1 MTKSEQI
8 KIQAAS
14 KILVLDGAMGTML
27 QREGLTEEDFH
38 CDSLDQVIADPSVA
52 LKGCSDILSLTRP
65 DVVYGI
71 HRAYLEAGADIITTN
86 SFTADALSLADYHLA
101 ELSYDINVAS
111 AEIARQA
118 ASEYELLDGRPR
130 FVAGSIGPTHM
141 TASMSADVEDPAAR
155 AVTFDQLFAAYRT
168 QVEGLMDGGADLL
181 LFETIFDTL
190 NTKAAL
196 AAAREVFRER
206 DSWMPL
212 MVSATL
218 SDASGRMLAGQ
229 SPEAFIISVDHA
241 EPFSIGLNCSLGA
254 GEMLQYLER
263 VADRIPTLVSVHPN
277 AGLPDQYGRYV
288 QSAQEMV
295 DILKEFMRNGLV
307 NIVGGCCGTTPDHI
321 RLISA
326 AAAEFTPRVV
336 PKREPGLLSLSGLDA
351 LDMPA
356 AATDSDESGRAS
368 AFMHIGERTNVAGSR
383 RFARL
388 IREGAHDEAL
398 QVARDQIEAGARI
411 IDICMD
417 DPLLD
422 AQEAMTRFLRLI
434 ASEPDIA
441 RVPVMV
447 DSSRWE
453 VVEAGLRSMQG
464 KGIVNSISLKE
475 GPELFLSRA
484 RKIRDL
490 GAAMVV
496 MLFDEQGQADTY
508 ARKIEVAER
517 SYRLLTREAAIP
529 GEEIIFDPNVLAVA
543 TGMEEHDRYGADF
556 IDAVRW
562 IKGNLPGVR
571 VSGGV
576 SNLSFSFRGVSR
588 IREAM
593 HSVFLYHAIRAGMDM
608 AIVNPEMLML
618 YDDIEPEL
626 LTAVE
631 DVILARGDT
640 AAASEHLIEYA
651 GRLRE
656 QQGGGTGKKEL
667 QRDAESWRST
677 GVDQRLEHSLIQ
689 GITQY
694 LEEDLLE
701 AREQA
706 SAAGAPSLSIIE
718 GPLMSAMGH
727 VGRAFGAGRMFL
739 PQVVKSARV
748 MRRAVDILR
757 PAITEENRGVAV
769 TAGRIVL
776 ATVKGDVHDIGK
788 NIVSVI
794 LSCNNFEVI
803 DLGVMVETAGIID
816 TAVAM
821 QADMIGLSGLITP
834 SLDEMRQVAMEMERR
849 GLRIPLIIGGATTS
863 AAYTAIRIDPF
874 YQGPV
879 LYASDASEGV
889 RIAGDLV
896 SVDRRP
902 LLLHAVQRSFDTIR
916 ETLRDDEGRSK
927 GSGLVTYEQCR
938 MIGSEQRVKT
948 GGPTPFIS
956 GITRFER
963 VPVQELTPYIN
974 WKMVCRTW
982 GVPADSPDGSMVRCD
997 AEELL
1002 ALAAQKGLL
1011 FGRGVVGLFPAAS
1024 VGDDVRVFP
1033 EGAPPVDLHFLREQ
1047 AEGSEGVCRGGSIAD
1062 FIAPLGEDGAPMD
1075 TIGLFIATTG
1085 LSAQEFVDSYRSGPT
1100 QDEYRALLVQTLADR
1115 LAEAL
1120 SEYLHAMVRRSLW
1133 GYAKEEGIGA
1143 DRLHAGGY
1151 QGIRPA
1157 IGYPACPDHTEK
1169 QLLFDLLDGT
1179 STTGVSLTGSFAM
1192 SPAASVCGY
1201 YLSHPEARYPSV
1213 RRIGRDQCD
1222 AYAERKGWDQ
1232 DEADRW
1238 LSTLLG

>member
-1 MTKSEQI
+1 
-8 KIQAAS
+8 
-14 KILVLDGAMGTML
+14 ML

-38 CDSLDQVIADPSVA
+38 CDSIDRVIGDPSVM
-52 LKGCSDILSLTRP
+52 LKGCSDVLSLTRP
-65 DVVYGI
+65 DIVYGI
-71 HRAYLEAGADIITTN
+71 HQAYLEAGADIITTN
-86 SFTADALSLADYHLA
+86 SFTADAISLADYHLA
-101 ELSYDINVAS
+101 DLSYDINVAS

-118 ASEYELLDGRPR
+118 ASEYELIDGRPR
-130 FVAGSIGPTHM
+130 FVAGSVGPTHM
-141 TASMSADVEDPAAR
+141 TASLSADVDDPAAR
-155 AVTFDQLFAAYRT
+155 AVTFDQLAAAYRT
-168 QVEGLMDGGADLL
+168 QIEGLMDGGADIL

-190 NTKAAL
+190 NAKAAV
-196 AAAREVFRER
+196 AAAREVFRAR

-212 MVSATL
+212 MFSATL

-229 SPEAFIISVDHA
+229 SPEAFIIAVDHA
-241 EPFSIGLNCSLGA
+241 DPFSIGLNCSLGA

-263 VADRIPTLVSVHPN
+263 IAGTIPTLVSVHPN

-295 DILKEFMRNGLV
+295 NILREFMRKGLV

-321 RLISA
+321 RLIAEA
-326 AAAEFTPRVV
+326 AAAFSPRVV
-336 PKREPGLLSLSGLDA
+336 PVREPGQLSLSGLDP
-351 LDMPA
+351 LVL
-356 AATDSDESGRAS
+356 S
-368 AFMHIGERTNVAGSR
+368 AFPIETDDKDRAASFLHIGERTNVAGSR

-388 IREGAHDEAL
+388 IREGSHEEAL

-453 VVEAGLRSMQG
+453 VVEEGLRSLQG

-475 GPELFLSRA
+475 GPEVFLARA
-484 RKIRDL
+484 KRIRDL

-508 ARKIEVAER
+508 ARKIAVAER
-517 SYRLLTREAAIP
+517 SYRLLTKEAGIL
-529 GEEIIFDPNVLAVA
+529 GEEIIFDPNILAVA
-543 TGMEEHDRYGADF
+543 TGMAEHDRYAADF
-556 IDAVRW
+556 IEAVRW
-562 IKGNLPGVR
+562 IKQNLPGAR

-576 SNLSFSFRGVSR
+576 SNLSFSFRGVSH

-640 AAASEHLIEYA
+640 AAASERLIDLA

-656 QQGGGTGKKEL
+656 QQGAGTGKKD
-667 QRDAESWRST
+667 QPKDAGAWRT
-677 GVDQRLEHSLIQ
+677 APVKERLEHSLIQ
-689 GITQY
+689 GVTQY
-694 LEEDLLE
+694 LEEDLRE

-727 VGRAFGAGRMFL
+727 VGRAFGAGKMFL

-748 MRRAVDILR
+748 MRRAVDILQ

-769 TAGRIVL
+769 SAGRIVV

-803 DLGVMVETAGIID
+803 DLGVMVEASRIID
-816 TAVAM
+816 TAISM

-834 SLDEMRQVAMEMERR
+834 SLDEMRHVALEMERR

-863 AAYTAIRIDPF
+863 AAYTAIRIDPM

-896 SVDRRP
+896 SQERRP
-902 LLLHAVQRSFDTIR
+902 LLLHAIQQGFETIR
-916 ETLRDDEGRSK
+916 ARVRDDESLTHPL
-927 GSGLVTYEQCR
+927 LVPFAESRERASTR
-938 MIGSEQRVKT
+938 PVLS
-948 GGPTPFIS
+948 GGPLPEIS

-963 VPVQELTPYIN
+963 VPVQSLAPYIN
-974 WKMVCRTW
+974 WRMVCRTW
-982 GVPADSPDGSMVRCD
+982 GVPVDSPDGQTLRRD

-1002 ALAAQKGLL
+1002 AVAAERGLL
-1011 FGRGVVGLFPAAS
+1011 YGRGVVGLFPAAS
-1024 VGDDVRVFP
+1024 LGDDIRVFP
-1033 EGAPPVDLHFLREQ
+1033 ECAPPVDLHFLREQ
-1047 AEGSEGVCRGGSIAD
+1047 TTDAQGVYQGRSLAD
-1062 FIAPLGEDGAPMD
+1062 LVAPLGEDGTAQDVM
-1075 TIGLFIATTG
+1075 GLFIATTG
-1085 LSAQEFVDSYRSGPT
+1085 SSAQEFIDSYRTGET
-1100 QDEYRALLVQTLADR
+1100 QDEYHALLVQTLTDR
-1115 LAEAL
+1115 LAEAF
-1120 SEYLHAMVRRSLW
+1120 SEYLHAVVRRSLW
-1133 GYAKEEGIGA
+1133 GYAKDEQLAAE
-1143 DRLHAGGY
+1143 RLYAGGY

-1157 IGYPACPDHTEK
+1157 VGYPACPDHTEK

-1179 STTGVSLTGSFAM
+1179 STTGVSLTSSYAM
-1192 SPAASVCGY
+1192 TPAASVCGY
-1201 YLSHPEARYPSV
+1201 YFSTPDAGYPSV
-1213 RRIGRDQCD
+1213 RKIGEDQLE
-1222 AYAERKGWDQ
+1222 AYAQRKGWSRE
-1232 DEADRW
+1232 EAERW
-1238 LSTLLG
+1238 LSTLL